1 MKAHTLPKLP
11 AKLATAVILS
21 AVSLLLAGCFYM
33 PGVGGRPAKAGLSI
47 NRSLLPANVSSFAL
61 IVGGPGMQPI
71 TAQYPVGTTSA
82 TLSVPSGVART
93 FTVLANT
100 PSVTFRGDTTVDLAP
115 DEAKDISVT
124 PVLSSSQILI
134 PDEMNS
140 RVVQV
145 SDMMGTGW
153 KELSFSSA
161 YDVDFDDQGHVYF
174 SGSAGVV
181 RVDDISGTNPVSVNI
196 TSGTFQSIAMDRTHG
211 ILYYSGVDVQGA
223 GGLWRRQVTPTI
235 GVTEDVVNLSGI
247 VTGAVSLY
255 GIAVDSDGFVYVE
268 NYYSTPELVK
278 IDVTDPKSPVEVA
291 RYKGSLSIPWD
302 VMVNGDFV
310 YVSDK
315 GALKILRLDRNLS
328 LVDSFGGPQ
337 SDPFVGPEQ
346 FVAVLNKPITLI
358 DENSSTDRLVTFN
371 DMTGAGWTKYGST
384 GSGVGFFQF
393 YSVGGSGSGIIVGS
407 GSG

>member
-1 MKAHTLPKLP
+1 M
-11 AKLATAVILS
+11 
-21 AVSLLLAGCFYM
+21 
-33 PGVGGRPAKAGLSI
+33 
-47 NRSLLPANVSSFAL
+47 
-61 IVGGPGMQPI
+61 
-71 TAQYPVGTTSA
+71 
-82 TLSVPSGVART
+82 
-93 FTVLANT
+93 
-100 PSVTFRGDTTVDLAP
+100 
-115 DEAKDISVT
+115 
-124 PVLSSSQILI
+124 
-134 PDEMNS
+134 
-140 RVVQV
+140 
-145 SDMMGTGW
+145 
-153 KELSFSSA
+153 
-161 YDVDFDDQGHVYF
+161 
-174 SGSAGVV
+174 
-181 RVDDISGTNPVSVNI
+181 
-196 TSGTFQSIAMDRTHG
+196 
-211 ILYYSGVDVQGA
+211 
-223 GGLWRRQVTPTI
+223 
-235 GVTEDVVNLSGI
+235 
-247 VTGAVSLY
+247 
-255 GIAVDSDGFVYVE
+255 
-268 NYYSTPELVK
+268 K

-371 DMTGAGWTKYGST
+371 DMTGAGWTEYGST